1 MTSDRKKV
9 RTDSRPGETEEQRL
23 DRNYN
28 ELLQE
33 MRVLQAGM
41 QILFAF
47 LLSLAFQQRFVEVDT
62 FQRNVYLSTLVCA
75 ALATACIMGPVPFH
89 RLVFRRGMKDDL
101 IQATTRYVGA
111 GLTLLFFC
119 ICGAMLLVLDFLVS
133 RALALT
139 VTAVLAVVFFVLWV
153 VLPIRARVEEEDDE
167 QDEP

>member
-1 MTSDRKKV
+1 MTSDRKRV

-62 FQRNVYLSTLVCA
+62 FQRDVYLGTLVCA
-75 ALATACIMGPVPFH
+75 ALATACLMGPVPFH

-119 ICGAMLLVLDFLVS
+119 VCGAMLLVLDFLVS
-133 RALALT
+133 RA
-139 VTAVLAVVFFVLWV
+139 VTGVLAVVFFVLWV
-153 VLPIRARVEEEDDE
+153 VLPIRARVEEEDSE
-167 QDEP
+167 QDKP

>member
-1 MTSDRKKV
+1 MATGSRRVRSD
-9 RTDSRPGETEEQRL
+9 TRPGETEEQRL

-62 FQRNVYLSTLVCA
+62 FQRNVYLGTLVSA

-101 IQATTRYVGA
+101 IKATTRYVGA
-111 GLTLLFFC
+111 GLTLLFVC
-119 ICGAMLLVLDFLVS
+119 ICGAMLLVLDFLVP
-133 RALALT
+133 RPLALG
-139 VTAVLAVVFFVLWV
+139 VTAVLAVIFFVLWV
-153 VLPIRARVEEEDDE
+153 VLPVSARVAEENSE
-167 QDEP
+167 QDQP